1 MLRCIPEKSGTTS
14 IAFLFSEEWYEFL
27 RTSSCSRSVGSGW
40 LCKKHHQLRSRL
52 HVPGGRRRR
61 FLLCFWPCF
70 FFFSQVLVMIKQHF
84 ETPSCSINLVGTI
97 SVAIQM
103 WGRTISVA
111 TEQFLLGT
119 IPSKQPWWSFRPR
132 STPAFILQV
141 SEGADVSDSS
151 TSSRL
156 KERWMGSGCAC
167 IKLSFLLLYI
177 VLEEYLR
184 D

>member
-1 MLRCIPEKSGTTS
+1 MNS
-14 IAFLFSEEWYEFL
+14 YEL
-27 RTSSCSRSVGSGW
+27 QVAAVSGW
-40 LCKKHHQLRSRL
+40 VGCAKNTISWGQGCTFPADAEGDFCCAFG
-52 HVPGGRRRR
+52 HV
-61 FLLCFWPCF
+61 L

-119 IPSKQPWWSFRPR
+119 IPSKQPWWSFSPR
-132 STPAFILQV
+132 SRPAFILQV

-167 IKLSFLLLYI
+167 IKLSFLLYI